1 MRDRDYDR
9 DVKPRDAG
17 YRDRERGG
25 RYRQADDGYD
35 RRYDRD
41 YRSRHGGHRDD
52 RRDRRSRGYSR
63 DWDEPKREEADRM
76 SIPRDEPPIKY
87 ELDER
92 ADKVGIAA
100 CRRINTAYMPTAHQV
115 RARRDHCAAAAKGGY
130 ARGRRDLRRI
140 EMPVFAYL
148 SLSYCYRITF
158 SPLRFETQT
167 FSLPALRRNR

>member
-9 DVKPRDAG
+9 DVKPHDAG

-63 DWDEPKREEADRM
+63 DWDEPKREEADRV

-92 ADKVGIAA
+92 ADKVC
-100 CRRINTAYMPTAHQV
+100 CRRGSGTFANMQPAHQV
-115 RARRDHCAAAAKGGY
+115 RARRDNRAAAAKGRY

-140 EMPVFAYL
+140 ALPVFAYL
-148 SLSYCYRITF
+148 SLLLLSKHF
-158 SPLRFETQT
+158 QPFEV
-167 FSLPALRRNR
+167 RE